1 MVEPELRKRMDKDIP
16 GRERMCQGV
25 EERNHGACMER
36 FSLTRRGVVGDSWK
50 CRLGSALGMPKMPG
64 SGIWIL

>member
-1 MVEPELRKRMDKDIP
+1 MVEPELRKRMNKDIP
-16 GRERMCQGV
+16 GRERMCQGE

-36 FSLTRRGVVGDSWK
+36 FSLTGRSVVGDSWK
-50 CRLGSALGMPKMPG
+50 CRLGPALGMPKMPG